1 MGYIC
6 FDCNGTV
13 VGVTVPDEVVEL
25 FSQYRKKSQKTI
37 KELSLEIVAEFGVV
51 SEETVINFIYSR
63 VLPS

>member
-6 FDCNGTV
+6 FDCSGTV

-25 FSQYRKKSQKTI
+25 FSQYRKRSQKTI
-37 KELSLEIVAEFGVV
+37 KQLSLEIVAEFGVV

>member
-6 FDCNGTV
+6 FDCNGTG

-25 FSQYRKKSQKTI
+25 FSQYRKRSQKTI
-37 KELSLEIVAEFGVV
+37 KQLSLEIVAEFGVV